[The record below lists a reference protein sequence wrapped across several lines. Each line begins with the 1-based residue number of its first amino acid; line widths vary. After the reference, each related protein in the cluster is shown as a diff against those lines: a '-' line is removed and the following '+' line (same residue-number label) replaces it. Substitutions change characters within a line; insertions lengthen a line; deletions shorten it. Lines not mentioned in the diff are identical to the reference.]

1 MKDGAFPTLCLVWV
15 SVVRLESGSFGAWT
29 EGLEALGRM
38 EMEVPAAD
46 IDPMELF
53 FFLADTADYVS
64 ENEVDFRDGETVS
77 YTAGQKLPL
86 ERSPGIFLKGRD
98 TWKIRFQPNELLAH
112 EDEAHA

>member
-1 MKDGAFPTLCLVWV
+1 MRF
-15 SVVRLESGSFGAWT
+15 ESGSFAAWT

-64 ENEVDFRDGETVS
+64 ENEVDFQDGETVS
-77 YTAGQKLPL
+77 YTAGQNC
-86 ERSPGIFLKGRD
+86 RSREVRGIFLEGRD